1 MTTTRK
7 KSGAGDDVGSALAP
21 SIEIPTS
28 ITRDAVETLARR
40 QGQPVLDVL
49 TQLQGSAAHLDDGEV
64 TLNAL
69 CAIKSEILDENL
81 TKLSG
86 GPRFPNVRV
95 KLVGEGGNVFAIIGR
110 VCRALRQGGAND
122 ADIAAFTAEVYAAGS
137 YDDALVVIMGWVDV
151 Y

>member
-1 MTTTRK
+1 MTITSEKR
-7 KSGAGDDVGSALAP
+7 GEGEDIASALAT
-21 SIEIPTS
+21 SIELPTS

-49 TQLQGSAAHLDDGEV
+49 TQLQGVAAQLDDGEV

-69 CAIKSEILDENL
+69 CAIKSEILDESTAKNA
-81 TKLSG
+81 
-86 GPRFPNVRV
+86 GPKFPDVRV
-95 KLVGEGGNVFAIIGR
+95 KLVGQDGNVFAIIGR

-122 ADIAAFTAEVYAAGS
+122 ADVKAFTDEITAARS
-137 YDDALVVIMGWVDV
+137 YDDALVVVMRWVDV

>member
-7 KSGAGDDVGSALAP
+7 KSGAGDDIGSALAT

-40 QGQPVLDVL
+40 QGQPVLDIL
-49 TQLQGSAAHLDDGEV
+49 TQLQAVAAHLDDGEV

-69 CAIKSEILDENL
+69 CDIKSEILDENI
-81 TKLSG
+81 TNRT
-86 GPRFPNVRV
+86 GPRFPDVRV
-95 KLVGEGGNVFAIIGR
+95 KLVEEDGNVFAIIGR

-122 ADIAAFTAEVYAAGS
+122 ADIEAFTAEIQAAGS
-137 YDDALVVIMGWVDV
+137 YDGALVVIMRWVDV